1 MPFQLTILGTSSALP
16 TSNRYPTAQVLN
28 VRGRFFLIDCGEGTQ
43 TQMRKYKI
51 GFSKI
56 NHIFISHLHGDHI
69 FGLIGLI
76 STFALL
82 GRTGDLHLHAHS
94 EIQDYLLPQIK
105 FLYPENIPFRIVYH
119 PLNFRKEQKIYEDKC
134 VSIFSFPLDHRIAT
148 CGFRFE
154 EKPALP
160 NLIPA
165 KIQEYNIPIR
175 ERQRI
180 KEGADFTTSDGQTI
194 PHSQLTV
201 NKHKARTYAFCSDT
215 RYNESYIDSVR
226 NVNLLY
232 HEATFA
238 RDNQALAQ
246 TTYHSTGEDAARVA
260 LEANAGHLI
269 IGHFSARYK
278 DHNTILKEAATIF
291 PNTEAVSEGQIFE
304 VECFSEFE
312 TGQADVPFCNIQIH
326 NGCVPLVK

>member
-1 MPFQLTILGTSSALP
+1 MSDFAMPFQLTILGTSSALP

-82 GRTGDLHLHAHS
+82 GRKNDLHLYAHS
-94 EIQDYLLPQIK
+94 EIQGYLAPQIK
-105 FLYPENIPFRIVYH
+105 FLYPENIPFKIVYH
-119 PLNFRKEQKIYEDKC
+119 PLSFKKEQQIYEDKA
-134 VSIFSFPLDHRIAT
+134 VIIYSFPLDHRIAT

-154 EKPALP
+154 EKPVLP
-160 NLIPA
+160 NLVPE
-165 KIQEYNIPIR
+165 KLTEYNIPICN
-175 ERQRI
+175 RQAI
-180 KEGADFTTSDGQTI
+180 KEGADFITDDGQII
-194 PHSQLTV
+194 PNSEITL
-201 NKHKARTYAFCSDT
+201 NKHKARTFAFCSDT
-215 RYNESYIDSVR
+215 RVNESYIESIR
-226 NVNLLY
+226 NVDLLY

-238 RDNQALAQ
+238 CDNQALAQ
-246 TTYHSTGEDAARVA
+246 TTVLSTGADAARVA
-260 LEANAGHLI
+260 LDANVGRLI

-278 DHNTILKEAATIF
+278 DYTQILKEATAIF
-291 PNTEAVSEGQIFE
+291 QNTEAVSDGQ
-304 VECFSEFE
+304 VFS
-312 TGQADVPFCNIQIH
+312 I
-326 NGCVPLVK
+326 

>member
-82 GRTGDLHLHAHS
+82 GRTNDLHLYVHS
-94 EIQDYLLPQIK
+94 EIQSFLAPQIK
-105 FLYPENIPFRIVYH
+105 FLYTEDIPFLLVYH
-119 PLNFRKEQKIYEDKC
+119 PLNFKKEQLIYADKN
-134 VSIFSFPLDHRIAT
+134 VSVYSFPLDHRIST

-154 EKPALP
+154 EKPSLP
-160 NLIPA
+160 NLISE
-165 KIQEYNIPIR
+165 KIEEYQIPIR
-175 ERQRI
+175 DRQRI
-180 KEGADFTTSDGQTI
+180 KEGDDFTTRDGRII
-194 PHSQLTV
+194 PNSELTK
-201 NKHKARTYAFCSDT
+201 NKHRARTFAFCSDT
-215 RYNESYIDSVR
+215 RYNESYLKSIR
-226 NVNLLY
+226 NVDLLY

-238 RDNQALAQ
+238 SDNKDLAQ
-246 TTYHSTGEDAARVA
+246 TTHHSTGEDAARIA
-260 LEANAGHLI
+260 LKAEVGKLI
-269 IGHFSARYK
+269 VGHFSARYK
-278 DHNTILKEAATIF
+278 DHSIILREAQAIF
-291 PNTEAVSEGQIFE
+291 QNTEAITEGDIIQ
-304 VECFSEFE
+304 VEKS
-312 TGQADVPFCNIQIH
+312 H
-326 NGCVPLVK
+326 

>member
-16 TSNRYPTAQVLN
+16 TSNRYPTAQVLH

-82 GRTGDLHLHAHS
+82 GRKNDLHLYAHS
-94 EIQDYLLPQIK
+94 EIQNYLAPQIK
-105 FLYPENIPFRIVYH
+105 FLYPEDIPFKIVYH
-119 PLNFRKEQKIYEDKC
+119 PLNFRKEQLIYEDKA
-134 VSIFSFPLDHRIAT
+134 VTTYSFPLDHRIPT

-154 EKPALP
+154 EKPVLP
-160 NLIPA
+160 NLIPE
-165 KIQEYNIPIR
+165 KLNEYNIPIR
-175 ERQRI
+175 NRQAI
-180 KEGADFTTSDGQTI
+180 KEGADFITGDGVVI
-194 PHSQLTV
+194 ANSELIV
-201 NKHKARTYAFCSDT
+201 NKHKARTFAFCSDT
-215 RYNESYIDSVR
+215 RYNESYIESVS
-226 NVNLLY
+226 NVDLLY

-238 RDNQALAQ
+238 SDNQALAQ
-246 TTYHSTGEDAARVA
+246 TTFHSTGEDAARVA
-260 LEANAGHLI
+260 SQAKVGKLI

-278 DHNTILKEAATIF
+278 DHTQILKEASGIF
-291 PNTEAVSEGQIFE
+291 QNTEAISEGQ
-304 VECFSEFE
+304 VFS
-312 TGQADVPFCNIQIH
+312 IR
-326 NGCVPLVK
+326 